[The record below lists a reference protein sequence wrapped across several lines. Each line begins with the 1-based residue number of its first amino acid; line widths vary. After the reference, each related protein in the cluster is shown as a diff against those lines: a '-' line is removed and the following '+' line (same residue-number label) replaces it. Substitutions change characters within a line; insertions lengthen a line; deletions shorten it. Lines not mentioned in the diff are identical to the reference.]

1 LSLRNAYPRHVPQAN
16 HIGMYVEYLWLERPN
31 TMIRNR
37 RIRRTIAG
45 LLIAVGLLLLA
56 LAPSVGAGL
65 AFFALGFVLEL
76 IGLALEHRDRR
87 G

>member
-1 LSLRNAYPRHVPQAN
+1 LSLRNAYPKHVPQPN
-16 HIGMYVEYLWLERPN
+16 QIGMYVECLCLERPN

-76 IGLALEHRDRR
+76 IGLALEHRDP
-87 G
+87 GG

>member
-45 LLIAVGLLLLA
+45 LLIAVGLL
-56 LAPSVGAGL
+56 GAGL